1 MSFKEKLTKIL
12 SKVFTVIVILAV
24 LAAVFLAGA
33 RILGFRVYNVISPS
47 MAPKYNVGDLI
58 YVREDSPYDVKVGDP
73 ITFILNENL
82 VVATH
87 RVVRID
93 TENQRFYTK
102 GDANDIEDAEP
113 VHFKNLIGVPRFKIP
128 YLGYVSDFVQHP
140 PGTYITIGIAV
151 VVLIG
156 LFLPDIMRAMHKP
169 KKTDGTEVRN
179 NEGEK
184 HERERVENNGRKEE
198 NEDEN

>member
-1 MSFKEKLTKIL
+1 MKGKASGIWN
-12 SKVFTVIVILAV
+12 KVFTVIVIIAV
-24 LAAVFLAGA
+24 LAAVFLAGV
-33 RILGFRVYNVISPS
+33 RILGFKVYNVISPS

-58 YVREDSPYDVKVGDP
+58 YVKETSPYDVRVGDP

-93 TENQRFYTK
+93 TENQHFYTK

-113 VHFKNLIGVPRFKIP
+113 VHFNNLIGVPKFKIP
-128 YLGYVSDFVQHP
+128 WLGYVSDFVQHP

-151 VVLIG
+151 AVIAAM
-156 LFLPDIMRAMHKP
+156 FLPEFFRR
-169 KKTDGTEVRN
+169 KKEKQGG
-179 NEGEK
+179 GEK
-184 HERERVENNGRKEE
+184 KQEFIHESDGDHRGKEE
-198 NEDEN
+198 NGNEDEN